1 MVPLRGH
8 RREEIPMQIH
18 VGERREGDVVTLRVL
33 EGVSE
38 SVLMDMLKS
47 EGIELV
53 FGPIEQGRVM
63 LELRAPRRMLVVVEK
78 APLLPVNA

>member
-1 MVPLRGH
+1 
-8 RREEIPMQIH
+8 MQIH
-18 VGERREGDVVTLRVL
+18 VGERREGDVLTLRVL

>member
-1 MVPLRGH
+1 
-8 RREEIPMQIH
+8 MQIH

>member
-1 MVPLRGH
+1 M
-8 RREEIPMQIH
+8 
-18 VGERREGDVVTLRVL
+18 
-33 EGVSE
+33 
-38 SVLMDMLKS
+38 LMDMLKS